1 MLKRTT
7 VPVRAVAWAR

>member
-1 MLKRTT
+1 MLKRTM